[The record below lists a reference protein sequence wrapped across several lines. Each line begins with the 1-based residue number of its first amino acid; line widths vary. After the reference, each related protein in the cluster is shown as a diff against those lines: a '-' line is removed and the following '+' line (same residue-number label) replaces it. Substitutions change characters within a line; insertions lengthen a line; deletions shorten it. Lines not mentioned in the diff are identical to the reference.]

1 MDASRTPQ
9 PGETTPA
16 DTAPPA
22 PPWADLPNILLL
34 PKVSP
39 LARMCQDLGLGTFHH
54 VADRVLRLPYGRN
67 CDRTALQSVLE
78 EGRGTCATKHAL
90 LAALAGEHGVELP
103 LMLGIYEMN
112 GVNTPAVAA
121 VLRKAGLASLPEAH
135 CYLAWGKTRI
145 DLTGVGRATDETFLL
160 EERIRPDQIGDYKVR
175 RHREFLEHWRHGQGL
190 VARWPLDALWDVR
203 ERCIAALAASQ
214 RS

>member
-1 MDASRTPQ
+1 MDASRTVQ
-9 PGETTPA
+9 PGATTPG
-16 DTAPPA
+16 DTAPAA
-22 PPWADLPNILLL
+22 PPWAILPNIALL
-34 PKVSP
+34 PKISP
-39 LARMCQDLGLGTFHH
+39 LARMCQDRGLFTFHR
-54 VADRVLRLPYGRN
+54 VADHVLHLPYGRN
-67 CDRTALQSVLE
+67 SDRAALQRVLE

-90 LAALAGEHGVELP
+90 LAALAGEHGVEMP

-160 EERIRPDQIGDYKVR
+160 EERIRPEQIGDYKVR
-175 RHREFLEHWRHGQGL
+175 RHREFLEQWRREQAL
-190 VARWPLDALWDVR
+190 AARWTLDALWDVR
-203 ERCIAALAASQ
+203 ERCIAALAAPQQ
-214 RS
+214 R